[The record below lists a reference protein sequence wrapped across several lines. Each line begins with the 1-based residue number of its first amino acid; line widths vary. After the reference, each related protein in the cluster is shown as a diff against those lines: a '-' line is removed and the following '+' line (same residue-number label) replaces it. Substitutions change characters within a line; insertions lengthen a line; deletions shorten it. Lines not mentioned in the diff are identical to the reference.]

1 MAPNETTPTDSA
13 DEGSTSAGAE
23 SQTMPYAAEL
33 APDDASG
40 PTGPA
45 PRKRAS
51 RRTTKKAAVA
61 AHADVSG
68 EAPPTRSTQTTRR
81 FRPCASVRRES
92 QRHPASG

>member
-45 PRKRAS
+45 PRKRATPPHHEEGGRR
-51 RRTTKKAAVA
+51 RRTRT
-61 AHADVSG
+61 
-68 EAPPTRSTQTTRR
+68 
-81 FRPCASVRRES
+81 
-92 QRHPASG
+92 